1 MKEIWTS
8 IRRTPYQSFSAFL
21 ILFFTLFLTLILFV
35 SLTFL
40 YGTLNYLETKP
51 QVTVYFQN
59 KTEENQIFKVR
70 DELMSSGKVLNIKYI
85 SKNDAFNI
93 YKQLNKDNPLLLEM
107 VSANILPPSLEI
119 YAKKP
124 IFLPEIAEYL
134 KKQGDIDEV
143 QYEKDII
150 DKLLVL
156 TNTIRTSALIFFSY
170 LILMSIVVLTTMILF
185 KIALKESEIT
195 LLKLIGATNFYI
207 RKPYILESLFLGFS
221 ASLLSFGIFSFV
233 VLYFNPFLQSYLK
246 GITTLSVD
254 VFNYPLTIWPLN
266 YIFFGVV
273 FISISLF
280 GAIIASVA
288 SYIATNKYLKV

>member
-8 IRRTPYQSFSAFL
+8 IRRTPYQSLSAFL

-59 KTEENQIFKVR
+59 KTVENNIFKVR
-70 DELMSSGKVLNIKYI
+70 DDLMSSGKVLNIKYI
-85 SKNDAFNI
+85 SKNEAFNI

-107 VSANILPPSLEI
+107 VSADILPPSLEI

-156 TNTIRTSALIFFSY
+156 TNTIRKSALIFFSY
-170 LILMSIVVLTTMILF
+170 LIIMSIIVLTTMILF

-207 RKPYILESLFLGFS
+207 RKPYVLESLFLGIS
-221 ASLLSFGIFSFV
+221 ASLLSFGIFSFIV
-233 VLYFNPFLQSYLK
+233 FYFNPFLQSYLR
-246 GITTLSVD
+246 GVASLSVD
-254 VFNYPLTIWPLN
+254 VFNYPLVIWPLN
-266 YIFFGVV
+266 YVFFTIV
-273 FISISLF
+273 FVSISLF

>member
-1 MKEIWTS
+1 MKDIWTS
-8 IRRTPYQSFSAFL
+8 IRRTPYQSLSAFL

-51 QVTVYFQN
+51 QVTVYFQT
-59 KTEENQIFKVR
+59 KAPETQIFKVR

-150 DKLLVL
+150 DKLLVF
-156 TNTIRTSALIFFSY
+156 TNTIRMSALIF
-170 LILMSIVVLTTMILF
+170 LVI
-185 KIALKESEIT
+185 
-195 LLKLIGATNFYI
+195 
-207 RKPYILESLFLGFS
+207 
-221 ASLLSFGIFSFV
+221 
-233 VLYFNPFLQSYLK
+233 
-246 GITTLSVD
+246 
-254 VFNYPLTIWPLN
+254 
-266 YIFFGVV
+266 
-273 FISISLF
+273 
-280 GAIIASVA
+280 
-288 SYIATNKYLKV
+288 

>member
-1 MKEIWTS
+1 MKNIWTS
-8 IRRTPYQSFSAFL
+8 IRRTPYQSLSAFL

-51 QVTVYFQN
+51 QVTVYFQT
-59 KTEENQIFKVR
+59 KTPQTQIFKVR
-70 DELMSSGKVLNIKYI
+70 DELMNSGKVLSIKYI
-85 SKNDAFNI
+85 SKNEAFNI

-107 VSANILPPSLEI
+107 VSSDILPPSLEI

-150 DKLLVL
+150 EKLLVL
-156 TNTIRTSALIFFSY
+156 TNTIRRSALIFFGY
-170 LILMSIVVLTTMILF
+170 LILMSIVVLTTTILF

-195 LLKLIGATNFYI
+195 LLRLIGATNFYI
-207 RKPYILESLFLGFS
+207 RKPYVLESLFLGMA
-221 ASLLSFGIFSFV
+221 ASILSFGIFAFI
-233 VLYFNPFLQSYLK
+233 VLYFNPFLQSYFK

-254 VFNYPLTIWPLN
+254 VFNYQLDIWPLN
-266 YIFFGVV
+266 YIFFIIV
-273 FISISLF
+273 FVSISFF
-280 GAIIASVA
+280 GAVIASVA

>member
-8 IRRTPYQSFSAFL
+8 IRRTPYQSLSAFL

-59 KTEENQIFKVR
+59 KTVENHIFKVR

-85 SKNDAFNI
+85 SKNEAFNI

-107 VSANILPPSLEI
+107 VSADILPPSLEI

-124 IFLPEIAEYL
+124 VFLPEIAEYL

-156 TNTIRTSALIFFSY
+156 TNTIRRSALIFFSY
-170 LILMSIVVLTTMILF
+170 LIIMSIIVLTTMILF

-207 RKPYILESLFLGFS
+207 RKPYILESLFLGIS
-221 ASLLSFGIFSFV
+221 ASSLSFGIFSFIV
-233 VLYFNPFLQSYLK
+233 FYFNPFLQSYLR
-246 GITTLSVD
+246 GVTSLSVD
-254 VFNYPLTIWPLN
+254 IFNYPLAIWPLN
-266 YIFFGVV
+266 YVFFTIV
-273 FISISLF
+273 FVSISLF

>member
-1 MKEIWTS
+1 MNQILTS
-8 IRRTPYQSFSAFL
+8 IRRTPYQSLSAFL
-21 ILFFTLFLTLILFV
+21 ILFFTLFLSLMLFV

-40 YGTLNYLETKP
+40 YSTLSYLETKP

-59 KTEENQIFKVR
+59 KSLENQIFKVR

-85 SKNDAFNI
+85 SKNEAFNI

-107 VSANILPPSLEI
+107 VSADILPPSLEI

-124 IFLPEIAEYL
+124 AYLPEIAEYL

-143 QYEKDII
+143 QYEKDIV
-150 DKLLVL
+150 DKLLIL
-156 TNTIRTSALIFFSY
+156 TNTIRRTALIFFSY
-170 LILMSIVVLTTMILF
+170 LILMSIVVLTTTILF
-185 KIALKESEIT
+185 KIALKENEIT

-207 RKPYILESLFLGFS
+207 RKPYIMESLFLGIT
-221 ASLLSFGIFSFV
+221 ASLLSFGIFSLL

-246 GITTLSVD
+246 GISSLSVN
-254 VFNYPLTIWPLN
+254 VFNYQLTIWPLN
-266 YIFFGVV
+266 YIFFAIIFVSS
-273 FISISLF
+273 SIF
-280 GAIIASVA
+280 GAVIATVA

>member
-8 IRRTPYQSFSAFL
+8 IRRTPYQSLSAFL
-21 ILFFTLFLTLILFV
+21 ILFFTLFLSLMLFV

-40 YGTLNYLETKP
+40 NSILSYLETKP
-51 QVTVYFQN
+51 QVTVYFQT
-59 KTEENQIFKVR
+59 KTPETQIFKVR
-70 DELMSSGKVLNIKYI
+70 DELMNSGKVLNLKYI
-85 SKNDAFNI
+85 SKNEAFNI

-107 VSANILPPSLEI
+107 VSADILPPSLEI

-150 DKLLVL
+150 DKLLIL
-156 TNTIRTSALIFFSY
+156 TNTIRRTSLIFFSY
-170 LILMSIVVLTTMILF
+170 LIIMSILVLITMILF

-195 LLKLIGATNFYI
+195 LLRLIGATNFYI
-207 RKPYILESLFLGFS
+207 RKPYITESLFLGIT
-221 ASLLSFGIFSFV
+221 ASVLSFGIFALL

-254 VFNYPLTIWPLN
+254 VFNYQLIIWPLN
-266 YIFFGVV
+266 YIFFTIV
-273 FISISLF
+273 FISTLIF
-280 GAIIASVA
+280 GAIIASAA

>member
-1 MKEIWTS
+1 MREIWTS

-59 KTEENQIFKVR
+59 KTPENQIFKVR
-70 DELMSSGKVLNIKYI
+70 DELMTSGKVLSIKYI
-85 SKNDAFNI
+85 SKNEAFKI

-107 VSANILPPSLEI
+107 VSSDILPPSLEI

-124 IFLPEIAEYL
+124 IYLPEIAEYL

-156 TNTIRTSALIFFSY
+156 TNTIRMSALIFFSY
-170 LILMSIVVLTTMILF
+170 LIIMSVVVLATMILF
-185 KIALKESEIT
+185 KIALKESEIV
-195 LLKLIGATNFYI
+195 LLKLIGASNFYI
-207 RKPYILESLFLGFS
+207 RKPYVLESLFLGLT
-221 ASLLSFGIFSFV
+221 ASILSFGIFSLI
-233 VLYFNPFLQSYLK
+233 VLYFSPFLQSYLK
-246 GITTLSVD
+246 GIATLSVD
-254 VFNYPLTIWPLN
+254 VFNYKMIIWPLN
-266 YIFFGVV
+266 YIFFTIV
-273 FISISLF
+273 FVSISFF
-280 GAIIASVA
+280 GAVISTVA

>member
-1 MKEIWTS
+1 MKDIWTS

-21 ILFFTLFLTLILFV
+21 ILFFTLFLSLILFV

-59 KTEENQIFKVR
+59 KTPENNIFKVR

-107 VSANILPPSLEI
+107 VSADILPPSLEI

-124 IFLPEIAEYL
+124 IYLPEIAEYL

-150 DKLLVL
+150 DKLLAL
-156 TNTIRTSALIFFSY
+156 TNTIRMSSLIFFGY

-185 KIALKESEIT
+185 KIALKESEIV
-195 LLKLIGATNFYI
+195 LLKLIGASNFYI
-207 RKPYILESLFLGFS
+207 RRPYVMESLFLGLT
-221 ASLLSFGIFSFV
+221 ASTISFGIFSLIVF
-233 VLYFNPFLQSYLK
+233 YFNPFLQSYFK
-246 GITTLSVD
+246 GITNLSVD
-254 VFNYPLTIWPLN
+254 VFSYNLTIWPLN
-266 YIFFGVV
+266 YIFFVIV
-273 FISISLF
+273 FVSISLF
-280 GAIIASVA
+280 GAVIASVA

>member
-51 QVTVYFQN
+51 QVTVYFQT
-59 KTEENQIFKVR
+59 KTLENQIFKIR
-70 DELMSSGKVLNIKYI
+70 DDLMASGKVLSLKYI
-85 SKNDAFNI
+85 SKNEAFNI

-107 VSANILPPSLEI
+107 VSADILPPSLEV

-124 IFLPEIAEYL
+124 IYLPEIAEYL

-156 TNTIRTSALIFFSY
+156 TNTIRISALIFFSY

-207 RKPYILESLFLGFS
+207 RKPYIFESLFLGIT
-221 ASLLSFGIFSFV
+221 ASTISFGIFSFIV
-233 VLYFNPFLQSYLK
+233 VYFNSFLQSYFK
-246 GITTLSVD
+246 GITVLSVN
-254 VFNYPLTIWPLN
+254 VFNYPLNIWPLN
-266 YIFFGVV
+266 YVFFAIV
-273 FISISLF
+273 FVSITLF
-280 GAIIASVA
+280 GMIISSVA

>member
-1 MKEIWTS
+1 MKEILTS
-8 IRRTPYQSFSAFL
+8 IRRTPYQSMSAFL

-59 KTEENQIFKVR
+59 KTPENQIFKVR
-70 DELMSSGKVLNIKYI
+70 NELMGSGKVANIKYI
-85 SKNDAFNI
+85 SKNEAFNI

-150 DKLLVL
+150 DKLLTL
-156 TNTIRTSALIFFSY
+156 TNTIRMSALIFFSY

-207 RKPYILESLFLGFS
+207 RKPYILEGLFLGIS
-221 ASLLSFGIFSFV
+221 ASVLSFGIFSFI

-246 GITTLSVD
+246 GVTKLSVD

-266 YIFFGVV
+266 YVFFIIV

>member
-1 MKEIWTS
+1 MNQIWTS

-59 KTEENQIFKVR
+59 KIPENQIFKIR
-70 DELMSSGKVLNIKYI
+70 DELMSSGKVLSLKYI
-85 SKNDAFNI
+85 SKSEAFNI

-107 VSANILPPSLEI
+107 VSADILPPSLEV

-124 IFLPEIAEYL
+124 IYLPEIAEYL

-156 TNTIRTSALIFFSY
+156 TNMIRMSALIFFSY
-170 LILMSIVVLTTMILF
+170 LIIMSVVVLTTMILF

-207 RKPYILESLFLGFS
+207 RKPYIFESLFLGII
-221 ASLLSFGIFSFV
+221 ASTLSFGIFSFI
-233 VLYFNPFLQSYLK
+233 VLYFNSFLQSYFR

-266 YIFFGVV
+266 YVFFAIV

-280 GAIIASVA
+280 GMIISSVA

>member
-8 IRRTPYQSFSAFL
+8 IRRTPYQSLSAFL

-59 KTEENQIFKVR
+59 KTVENHIFKVR

-85 SKNDAFNI
+85 SKNEAFNI

-107 VSANILPPSLEI
+107 VSADILPPSLEI

-156 TNTIRTSALIFFSY
+156 TNTIRKSALIFFSY
-170 LILMSIVVLTTMILF
+170 LIIMSIIVLTTMILF

-207 RKPYILESLFLGFS
+207 RKPYVLESLFLGIS
-221 ASLLSFGIFSFV
+221 ASLLSFGIFSFIV
-233 VLYFNPFLQSYLK
+233 FYFNPFLQSYLR
-246 GITTLSVD
+246 GVTSLSVD
-254 VFNYPLTIWPLN
+254 VFNYPLAIWPLN
-266 YIFFGVV
+266 YVFFTIV
-273 FISISLF
+273 FVSISLF

>member
-1 MKEIWTS
+1 MNQIWTS

-59 KTEENQIFKVR
+59 KTPENQIFKIR
-70 DELMSSGKVLNIKYI
+70 DELMSSGKVSSLKYI
-85 SKNDAFNI
+85 SKSEAFNI

-107 VSANILPPSLEI
+107 VSADILPPSLEV

-124 IFLPEIAEYL
+124 IYLPEIAEYL

-156 TNTIRTSALIFFSY
+156 TNMIRMSALIFFSY
-170 LILMSIVVLTTMILF
+170 LIIMSVVVLTTMILF

-207 RKPYILESLFLGFS
+207 RKPYIFESLFLGIT
-221 ASLLSFGIFSFV
+221 ASTLSFGIFSFI
-233 VLYFNPFLQSYLK
+233 VLYFNSFLQSYFR

-266 YIFFGVV
+266 YVFFAIV

-280 GAIIASVA
+280 GMIISSVA

>member
-1 MKEIWTS
+1 MKDIWTS

-59 KTEENQIFKVR
+59 KTPENNIFKVR
-70 DELMSSGKVLNIKYI
+70 DELMGSGKVSNIKYI
-85 SKNDAFNI
+85 SKNDAYNI

-107 VSANILPPSLEI
+107 VSADILPPSLEI

-124 IFLPEIAEYL
+124 IYLPEIAEYL

-156 TNTIRTSALIFFSY
+156 TNTTRMAALIFFSY

-185 KIALKESEIT
+185 KIALKESEII

-207 RKPYILESLFLGFS
+207 RKPYIMESLFLGIT
-221 ASLLSFGIFSFV
+221 ASTLSFGIFSLI
-233 VLYFNPFLQSYLK
+233 VLYFNPFLQSYFK
-246 GITTLSVD
+246 GITDLSVD
-254 VFNYPLTIWPLN
+254 VFNYNLTIWPLN
-266 YIFFGVV
+266 YIFFSIIFV
-273 FISISLF
+273 SISLF
-280 GAIIASVA
+280 GAVISSVA
-288 SYIATNKYLKV
+288 SYIATNKYLRV

>member
-8 IRRTPYQSFSAFL
+8 IRRTPYQSLSAFL
-21 ILFFTLFLTLILFV
+21 ILFFTLFLSLMLFV

-40 YGTLNYLETKP
+40 YSGLNYLETKP

-59 KTEENQIFKVR
+59 KAPETQIFKVR
-70 DELMSSGKVLNIKYI
+70 DELMSSGKVLDIKYI
-85 SKNDAFNI
+85 SKNEAFNI

-107 VSANILPPSLEI
+107 VSADILPPSLEI

-124 IFLPEIAEYL
+124 IYLPEIAEYL

-143 QYEKDII
+143 QYEKDIV

-156 TNTIRTSALIFFSY
+156 TNTIRKTALIFFSY
-170 LILMSIVVLTTMILF
+170 LIVMSIVVLTTTILF

-195 LLKLIGATNFYI
+195 LLRLIGATDFYI
-207 RKPYILESLFLGFS
+207 RKPYILESLFLGLS
-221 ASLLSFGIFSFV
+221 ASALSFIIFSGLA
-233 VLYFNPFLQSYLK
+233 LYFSPFLQSYLK
-246 GITTLSVD
+246 GIPSLSIS
-254 VFNYPLTIWPLN
+254 VFNYPLTIWPFN
-266 YIFFGVV
+266 YIFFVIV
-273 FISISLF
+273 FVSSSIF
-280 GAIIASVA
+280 GAVIASVA

>member
-1 MKEIWTS
+1 MNQIWTS
-8 IRRTPYQSFSAFL
+8 IRRTPYQSLSAFL

-40 YGTLNYLETKP
+40 YGSLNYLETKP

-59 KTEENQIFKVR
+59 KTPENNIFKVR
-70 DELMSSGKVLNIKYI
+70 DELMDSGKVLNIKYTN
-85 SKNDAFNI
+85 KNEAFNI
-93 YKQLNKDNPLLLEM
+93 YKQDNKNNPLLLEM
-107 VSANILPPSLEI
+107 VSADILPPSLNI

-124 IFLPEIAEYL
+124 MYLPEIAEYL

-156 TNTIRTSALIFFSY
+156 TNTIRMSALIFFSY

-207 RKPYILESLFLGFS
+207 RKPYILESLFLGVT
-221 ASLLSFGIFSFV
+221 ASTLSFGIFALAVF
-233 VLYFNPFLQSYLK
+233 YFSPFLQSYFK

-254 VFNYPLTIWPLN
+254 VFSYKMVIWPLN
-266 YIFFGVV
+266 YIFFAIIFV
-273 FISISLF
+273 SISFF
-280 GAIIASVA
+280 GAIISSVA

>member
-1 MKEIWTS
+1 MKDIWTS
-8 IRRTPYQSFSAFL
+8 IRRTPYQSLSAFL

-51 QVTVYFQN
+51 QVTVYFQT
-59 KTEENQIFKVR
+59 KAPETQIFKVR

-85 SKNDAFNI
+85 SKDDAFNI

-156 TNTIRTSALIFFSY
+156 TNTIRMSALIFFSY
-170 LILMSIVVLTTMILF
+170 LILMSIIVLTTMILF

-207 RKPYILESLFLGFS
+207 RKPYILESLFLGIT
-221 ASLLSFGIFSFV
+221 ASTLSFGIFSFI
-233 VLYFNPFLQSYLK
+233 VLYFSPFLQSYFK
-246 GITTLSVD
+246 GITALSVD
-254 VFNYPLTIWPLN
+254 VFNYPLVIWPLN
-266 YIFFGVV
+266 YVFFAIV
-273 FISISLF
+273 FVSISLF
-280 GAIIASVA
+280 GVVIASVA

>member
-8 IRRTPYQSFSAFL
+8 IRRTPYQSISAFL
-21 ILFFTLFLTLILFV
+21 ILFFTLFLSLILFV

-40 YGTLNYLETKP
+40 NSILSYLETKP
-51 QVTVYFQN
+51 QVTVYFQT
-59 KTEENQIFKVR
+59 KTPETQIFKIR
-70 DELMSSGKVLNIKYI
+70 DELMNSGKVLNLKYI
-85 SKNDAFNI
+85 SKNEAFNI

-107 VSANILPPSLEI
+107 VSADILPPSLEV

-124 IFLPEIAEYL
+124 IYLPEIAEYL

-143 QYEKDII
+143 QYEKDIV

-156 TNTIRTSALIFFSY
+156 TNTIRRTALIFFSY
-170 LILMSIVVLTTMILF
+170 LILMSIVVLTTTILF

-207 RKPYILESLFLGFS
+207 RKPYIMESLFLGIT
-221 ASLLSFGIFSFV
+221 ASILSFGIFSV
-233 VLYFNPFLQSYLK
+233 LVLYFNPFLQSYLS
-246 GITTLSVD
+246 GISSLSVN
-254 VFNYPLTIWPLN
+254 VFNNRLVIWPLN
-266 YIFFGVV
+266 YIFFAIV
-273 FISISLF
+273 FVSSSIF
-280 GAIIASVA
+280 GAVIATVA

>member
-51 QVTVYFQN
+51 QVTVYFQT
-59 KTEENQIFKVR
+59 KTLENQIFKIR
-70 DELMSSGKVLNIKYI
+70 DDLMASGKVLSLKYI
-85 SKNDAFNI
+85 SKNEAFNI

-107 VSANILPPSLEI
+107 VSADILPPSLEV

-124 IFLPEIAEYL
+124 IYLPEIAEYL

-156 TNTIRTSALIFFSY
+156 TNTIRISALIFFSY

-207 RKPYILESLFLGFS
+207 RKPYIFESLFLGIT
-221 ASLLSFGIFSFV
+221 ASTISFGIFSFIV
-233 VLYFNPFLQSYLK
+233 VYFNSFLQSYFK
-246 GITTLSVD
+246 GITVLSVN
-254 VFNYPLTIWPLN
+254 VFNYPLNIWPLN
-266 YIFFGVV
+266 YVFFAIV
-273 FISISLF
+273 FVSITLF
-280 GAIIASVA
+280 GMIISSVA
-288 SYIATNKYLKV
+288 SYIATNKYQKI

>member
-1 MKEIWTS
+1 MRDIMTS
-8 IRRTPYQSFSAFL
+8 IRRTPYQSLSAFL
-21 ILFFTLFLTLILFV
+21 ILFFTLFLSSMLFV

-40 YGTLNYLETKP
+40 YGTLGYLETKP

-59 KTEENQIFKVR
+59 KALENQIFKVR

-85 SKNDAFNI
+85 SKNEAFNI

-107 VSANILPPSLEI
+107 VSAEILPPSLEI

-124 IFLPEIAEYL
+124 IYLPEIAEYL

-143 QYEKDII
+143 QYEKDIV
-150 DKLLVL
+150 DKLLIL
-156 TNTIRTSALIFFSY
+156 TNTIRKTALIFFSY
-170 LILMSIVVLTTMILF
+170 LILMSIVVLTTTILF

-207 RKPYILESLFLGFS
+207 RKPYIMESLFLGTT
-221 ASLLSFGIFSFV
+221 ASILSFSIFSLIT
-233 VLYFNPFLQSYLK
+233 LYLNPFLQSYLK
-246 GITTLSVD
+246 GVTSLSVNI
-254 VFNYPLTIWPLN
+254 FNYPLTVWPLN
-266 YIFFGVV
+266 PLFFGIV
-273 FISISLF
+273 FVSSLIF
-280 GAIIASVA
+280 GAVIASVA

>member
-8 IRRTPYQSFSAFL
+8 IRRTPYQSLSAFL

-59 KTEENQIFKVR
+59 KTVENHIFKVR

-85 SKNDAFNI
+85 SKNEAFNI

-107 VSANILPPSLEI
+107 VSADILPPSLEI

-124 IFLPEIAEYL
+124 VFLPEIAEYL

-156 TNTIRTSALIFFSY
+156 TNTIRRSALIFFSY
-170 LILMSIVVLTTMILF
+170 LILMSIVVLTTTILF

-207 RKPYILESLFLGFS
+207 RKPYVSESLFLGIV
-221 ASLLSFGIFSFV
+221 ASFLSFGIFSFLV
-233 VLYFNPFLQSYLK
+233 FYFNSFLQSYLK
-246 GITTLSVD
+246 GITVLSVD
-254 VFNYPLTIWPLN
+254 VFNYQLVIWPLN
-266 YIFFGVV
+266 YIFFAIILV
-273 FISISLF
+273 SISLF
-280 GAIIASVA
+280 GAVIATVA

>member
-8 IRRTPYQSFSAFL
+8 IRRTPYQSLSAFL

-59 KTEENQIFKVR
+59 KTVENNIFKVR
-70 DELMSSGKVLNIKYI
+70 DDLMSSGKVLNIKYI
-85 SKNDAFNI
+85 SKNEAFNI

-107 VSANILPPSLEI
+107 VSADILPPSLEI

-156 TNTIRTSALIFFSY
+156 TNTIRKSALIFFSY
-170 LILMSIVVLTTMILF
+170 LIIMSIIVLTTMILF

-207 RKPYILESLFLGFS
+207 RKPYVLESLFLGIS
-221 ASLLSFGIFSFV
+221 ASLLSFGIFSFIV
-233 VLYFNPFLQSYLK
+233 FYFNPFLQSYLR
-246 GITTLSVD
+246 GVTSLSVD
-254 VFNYPLTIWPLN
+254 VFNYPLAIWPLN
-266 YIFFGVV
+266 YVFFTIV
-273 FISISLF
+273 FVSISLF

-288 SYIATNKYLKV
+288 SYIATNKYLEV

>member
-1 MKEIWTS
+1 MNEIWTS
-8 IRRTPYQSFSAFL
+8 IRRTPYQSLSAFL
-21 ILFFTLFLTLILFV
+21 ILFFTLFLSLMLFV
-35 SLTFL
+35 SLTFV
-40 YGTLNYLETKP
+40 YSTLSYLETKP

-59 KTEENQIFKVR
+59 KSPENQIFKVR

-85 SKNDAFNI
+85 SKNEAFNI

-107 VSANILPPSLEI
+107 VSADILPPSLEI

-124 IFLPEIAEYL
+124 VYLPEIAEYL

-143 QYEKDII
+143 QYEKDIV

-156 TNTIRTSALIFFSY
+156 TNTIRKIALIFFSY
-170 LILMSIVVLTTMILF
+170 LILMSIVVLTTTILF

-207 RKPYILESLFLGFS
+207 RKPYIMESLFLGIT
-221 ASLLSFGIFSFV
+221 ASILSFGIFSLLIF
-233 VLYFNPFLQSYLK
+233 YFNPFLQSYLS
-246 GITTLSVD
+246 GISSLSVN
-254 VFNYPLTIWPLN
+254 VFNYQLIIWPLN
-266 YIFFGVV
+266 YIFFAVIFV
-273 FISISLF
+273 SSSIF
-280 GAIIASVA
+280 GAVIATVA

>member
-59 KTEENQIFKVR
+59 KTPENNIFKVR

-107 VSANILPPSLEI
+107 VSADILPPSLEI

-124 IFLPEIAEYL
+124 IYLPEIAEYL

-156 TNTIRTSALIFFSY
+156 TNTIRMSALIFFSY

-185 KIALKESEIT
+185 KIALKESEIV
-195 LLKLIGATNFYI
+195 LLKLIGATNSYI
-207 RKPYILESLFLGFS
+207 RKPYVSESLFLGMA
-221 ASLLSFGIFSFV
+221 ASTLSFAIFALI
-233 VLYFNPFLQSYLK
+233 VLYFSPFLQSYFK

-254 VFNYPLTIWPLN
+254 VFNFKLIIWPLN
-266 YIFFGVV
+266 YIFFAIV
-273 FISISLF
+273 FVSISFF
-280 GAIIASVA
+280 GAVISSVS